1 MTKQLFY
8 LTAAIL
14 LALPSQAQD
23 KQRIYSLKEGEK
35 LMMAES
41 GLRMSAN
48 PNSFMILVEREN
60 MNSPEGGTSYHI
72 ITDKEQYGPYGGLIS
87 DFFSGDMRRKATTLP
102 DINNDPEKGIDKN
115 FVLFDDGKM
124 MGPYEGFPAVSFN
137 YDGSDWA
144 IVSSKYNE
152 GGNSST
158 TTIRFKSGAKD
169 LSVQGAEY
177 VEFAPKGN
185 NSVRV
190 STTEMPDGSLRTGL
204 HFNDGKKL
212 GPWILNN
219 YQFSADGKSYITLRE
234 EKDGSRILSIND
246 TETRFENME
255 NVSSVM
261 ANDDASDWV
270 AVGYQDDRAKLFFK
284 NGSKTELFERV
295 IESSITYDKIE
306 KKWLY
311 MTASKEKMTIDLYLG
326 DKIIHSFPFTE
337 EDLKS
342 SSDEPYF
349 FVGGLITP
357 SNDGKQMLIQYN
369 VNETLSKYALR
380 KVGEGVKEI
389 SNTGVTFVGFDGKNR
404 VYFVKEKPGK
414 TEEDENIYS
423 LDGSN
428 APAKFRHYPDDLI
441 FIENSDNW
449 YATYWG
455 DSGLQLSDGSFYE
468 NAFDVKYDKAVKK
481 LIWLSLEGRD
491 IYVNRKA
498 F

>member
-41 GLRMSAN
+41 GLRASAT
-48 PNSFMILVEREN
+48 PNSFMVLVEREN
-60 MNSPEGGTSYHI
+60 LDSQEGGTSYHI

-87 DFFSGDMRRKATTLP
+87 DFFSGDMRRKATVLP
-102 DINNDPEKGIDKN
+102 DILNDPEKGIDKN

-124 MGPYEGFPAVSFN
+124 MGPYNGFPSVSFN

-144 IVSSKYNE
+144 IVCVKYNE
-152 GGNSST
+152 GNNTSN

-169 LSVQGAEY
+169 LAVDGAEY

-185 NSVRV
+185 SSVRV
-190 STTEMPDGSLRTGL
+190 STTEMPDGSIRTGL

-219 YQFSADGKSYITLRE
+219 YQFSPDGKSYITLRE
-234 EKDGSRILSIND
+234 EKDGSRVLSINE
-246 TETRFENME
+246 TETRFDNLE
-255 NVSSVM
+255 NVSSIM
-261 ANDDASDWV
+261 TNEDASDWV
-270 AVGYQDDRAKLFFK
+270 AVGYQEDRAKLFFK
-284 NGSKTELFERV
+284 NGAVTELFERV
-295 IESSITYDKIE
+295 IESSILYDKIE

-311 MTASKEKMTIDLYLG
+311 MTASKEKMSIDLHAG

-349 FVGGLITP
+349 FAGGLITP

-380 KVGEGVKEI
+380 KQGEGVKEI
-389 SNTGVTFVGFDGKNR
+389 SNTGVTFMGFDGKSR
-404 VYFVKEKPGK
+404 LYFIKEKPGK
-414 TEEDENIYS
+414 TEEDEYSYS

-428 APAKFRHYPDDLI
+428 APAKFRHYPDELI

-449 YATYWG
+449 YVTYWG
-455 DSGLQLSDGSFYE
+455 DNSLQLSDGTFQE
-468 NAFDVKYDKAVKK
+468 NVFDVKYDKAAKK
-481 LIWLSLEGRD
+481 LTWLSLEGRD